1 MNGRYWV
8 TEPVREVARQW
19 KFRKRADCTDQ
30 LLVHQKSWDADEM
43 DDRRVNV
50 YRKII

>member
-1 MNGRYWV
+1 MEGNW
-8 TEPVREVARQW
+8 VREPFRDIQW
-19 KFRKRADCTDQ
+19 TFRNRADCTDQ

-43 DDRRVNV
+43 DARRVNV